1 VMEPERPA
9 AVSPGKVLCLP
20 TFNHFLIVN
29 KLLSLSF
36 SLSLCT
42 HARTQ

>member
-1 VMEPERPA
+1 MLEPERPA

-29 KLLSLSF
+29 TSLF
-36 SLSLCT
+36 LFPGPG
-42 HARTQ
+42 R